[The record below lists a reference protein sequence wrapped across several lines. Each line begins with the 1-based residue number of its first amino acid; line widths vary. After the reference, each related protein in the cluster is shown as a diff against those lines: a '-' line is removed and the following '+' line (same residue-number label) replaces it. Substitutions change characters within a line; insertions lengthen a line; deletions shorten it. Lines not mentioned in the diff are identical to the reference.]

1 MVKKINLYAIA
12 FMSGFAA
19 MGYEILAVRVL
30 SPYYGSSIY
39 VWGAVISVILAGL
52 SVGYAVGGRIA
63 DRNSSMT
70 ILARLIMV
78 PAFSIVMFPVYGYGV
93 CKLIYSLE
101 FDSRAGALLLATVLF
116 LVPYIF
122 IGALLPMLVERRASA
137 SHKIGSSAGDVYAV
151 STAGSITGT
160 LFTSFFLIAWISVS
174 KGIVVMGLVFVIC
187 WWLCWI
193 GGRCERAGQRESLLT
208 DKNI

>member
-1 MVKKINLYAIA
+1 MYAIA

-39 VWGAVISVILAGL
+39 IWGAVISVILAGL
-52 SVGYAVGGRIA
+52 SIGYAVGGRIA
-63 DRNSSMT
+63 DRNSNMS
-70 ILARLIMV
+70 ILSRMILI
-78 PAFSIVMFPVYGYGV
+78 PAFFIVMFPVYGYGL
-93 CKLIYSLE
+93 CKLIYSME

-122 IGALLPMLVERRASA
+122 IGALLPVLVEIRASA

-160 LFTSFFLIAWISVS
+160 LFTSFFLIAWVSVS
-174 KGIVVMGLVFVIC
+174 KGIVMMGLVFVIC
-187 WWLCWI
+187 WCLCWI
-193 GGRCERAGQRESLLT
+193 GDRCESAEKRKAS
-208 DKNI
+208 